1 MPFCAVSGKS
11 SFCAF
16 LCPIGPFC
24 AAGAALPLLHSPI
37 TPARALCIS
46 SPSAPLPPFCVL
58 SLRVRLSVPSAA
70 FLQTCLPPAPSGS
83 FCPYSPPRLFFPPS
97 SPATGKVHPEEK
109 MRLSAS
115 FSQNP
120 LDKRITSMIRLCR
133 KGIFKGYIDIDKQSL
148 LYTKRPAV
156 MHDCWSFCVFCR
168 VRYFC
173 SSALVSI
180 TFMYL
185 SARAGADGLSPSGVL
200 GVTTTSV

>member
-1 MPFCAVSGKS
+1 MPK
-11 SFCAF
+11 
-16 LCPIGPFC
+16 
-24 AAGAALPLLHSPI
+24 
-37 TPARALCIS
+37 PARATPPPGTEDSANHQPRRPGHQQRPRPLYHA
-46 SPSAPLPPFCVL
+46 PLAPLPPFCVL
-58 SLRVRLSVPSAA
+58 SLRARLSIPSAA
-70 FLQTCLPPAPSGS
+70 FLQTCRPPAPSGF
-83 FCPYSPPRLFFPPS
+83 FCPDSPPRLFFLPS
-97 SPATGKVHPEEK
+97 SPATGTVNPEEK

-120 LDKRITSMIRLCR
+120 LDKHTSRMIRSCW

-168 VRYFC
+168 VCYFC

-180 TFMYL
+180 TLMYL

-200 GVTTTSV
+200 GVMTTSV